1 MTDMPLIDQ
10 AKDEHREAVRKK
22 VLQRRRDAALKE
34 RNRLRMI
41 RIISAVIVFGAWEIY
56 GWNSMDIIFTPF
68 TTVLWQLG
76 VMISGA
82 PFMGGLTYP
91 GAFLYSISMFL
102 SGLVIGSLVGIALG
116 VAMGR
121 FKGFEAAV
129 GMYIYAVYSTPL
141 VALIPLITLWFGF
154 GISSQLIIIS
164 MFVMFPLTIAVYN
177 GVRSVDPALVEVAKS
192 FRANERAMWKHVIVP
207 SVVPY
212 IVTGLSQG
220 VAMGLV
226 GMFISEIYTQLS
238 GMGQLLASTA
248 NAYRT
253 ADMLA
258 VLLTVMIMGIFF
270 RWVIETFRK
279 RMAPWFNP
287 DTKR

>member
-1 MTDMPLIDQ
+1 
-10 AKDEHREAVRKK
+10 
-22 VLQRRRDAALKE
+22 
-34 RNRLRMI
+34 
-41 RIISAVIVFGAWEIY
+41 
-56 GWNSMDIIFTPF
+56 
-68 TTVLWQLG
+68 
-76 VMISGA
+76 
-82 PFMGGLTYP
+82 
-91 GAFLYSISMFL
+91 MFL
-102 SGLVIGSLVGIALG
+102 GGLVIGSLVGISLG

-121 FKGFEAAV
+121 FRGFEAAV
-129 GMYIYAVYSTPL
+129 GMYIYAIYSTPL
-141 VALIPLITLWFGF
+141 VALIPLISLWFGF
-154 GISSQLIIIS
+154 GIEAQLIIIS
-164 MFVMFPLTIAVYN
+164 MFVMFPVTIAVYN
-177 GVRSVDPALVEVAKS
+177 GVRSVDPGLVEVAKS
-192 FRANERAMWKHVIVP
+192 FRASERDMWKHVIIP

-238 GMGQLLASTA
+238 GMGQLLAYTA
-248 NAYRT
+248 NAYKT

-287 DTKR
+287 DSKR

>member
-1 MTDMPLIDQ
+1 MQPIERKSAED
-10 AKDEHREAVRKK
+10 REAVREK
-22 VLQRRRDAALKE
+22 VRSQVLERRRDTARRH
-34 RNRLRMI
+34 RNRILLI
-41 RIISAVIVFGAWEIY
+41 RVISAVVVLGAWQIY
-56 GWNSMDIIFTPF
+56 GYMSIDIIFTPF
-68 TTVLWQLG
+68 TTVIAHLWTMLFFG
-76 VMISGA
+76 PLAGA
-82 PFMGGLTYP
+82 IE
-91 GAFLYSISMFL
+91 YSISMFL
-102 SGLVIGSLVGIALG
+102 GGLVIGSIVGILLG
-116 VAMGR
+116 VTMGR
-121 FKGFEAAV
+121 FRGFEAAV

-141 VALIPLITLWFGF
+141 VALIPLISLWFGF
-154 GISSQLIIIS
+154 GIQAQLIIIS

-192 FRANERAMWKHVIVP
+192 FRANEAAMWKHVIVP

-212 IVTGLSQG
+212 IVTGLSQS

-238 GMGQLLASTA
+238 GMGELLAFTA
-248 NAYRT
+248 NAYKT

-258 VLLTVMIMGIFF
+258 VLLTVMIMGVFF